1 MNGIVS
7 LLPQP
12 QYGMVE
18 ALWAEIDRLC
28 GSRGVYVTPYPHVSY
43 QIAPQYALDR
53 LDEALRSF
61 AVSRAPFRI
70 RTAGLGIFTGARPV
84 LYVAVVRDAAFS
96 AFQRALWEATA
107 PLGENV
113 SELYAPDRWV
123 PHITLGFGDLTAE
136 RLAAL
141 MPALAGRDTSWEFT
155 IDHVALV
162 HDGTGRQIVH
172 SRYDFGAPDPA

>member
-18 ALWAEIDRLC
+18 ALWAEIDRAC
-28 GSRGVYVTPYPHVSY
+28 GSRGVYVTPYPHFSY

-61 AVSRAPFRI
+61 AVSHAPFRV

-84 LYVAVVRDAAFS
+84 LYVPLVRDAALS
-96 AFQRALWEATA
+96 AFQRALWDATA
-107 PLGENV
+107 PHGENV
-113 SELYAPDRWV
+113 SPLYAPERWL
-123 PHITLGFGDLTAE
+123 PHITLGLGDLTPG

-141 MPALAGRDTSWEFT
+141 MPALAGRETSWEFSV
-155 IDHVALV
+155 DHIALV
-162 HDGTGRQIVH
+162 HDGTGRQIVR
-172 SRYDFGAPDPA
+172 SRYDFGAPDAA